1 MDKRQAD
8 QLFGKLKSQEQINRD
23 ENRENLLTML
33 EDVCGALVIFAILIG
48 GMTMPSWLPI
58 VAAWWPS

>member
-8 QLFGKLKSQEQINRD
+8 KLFGKLKSQEQINREED
-23 ENRENLLTML
+23 REQFFNML
-33 EDVCGALVIFAILIG
+33 EDIGGALVIFAILIG

-58 VAAWWPS
+58 VAAWWQS